1 MALYLEH
8 FGLHEPPFR
17 ITPGT
22 RFFYDGARRAE
33 VLLALQYA
41 ISNGAG
47 LIKVVGE
54 VGSGKTM
61 LCRVLM
67 ERMATTWQIIYLP
80 VPSISRDELLLAIAE
95 DLGVT
100 ADHAPSTTRLLRNI
114 QAKLLEL
121 HAQGKQAVVLIDEA
135 HAMPSAT
142 LEELRLISNLETD
155 DAKLLQIVLFGQPE
169 LDEHLSHS
177 HMRQLR
183 DRITESFVLSPLP
196 ERDVQ
201 SYLDF
206 RLRQAG
212 YKGTPLFDAE
222 LSRQVAQHSQ
232 GLTRRINILADKVL
246 LAAYSQ
252 ATHHVQPEHLQL
264 ALGDVAMNAVAT
276 NATVNPHATELMHT
290 PTTASTSKPVEALSV
305 EMSRSGGSTRGTAWG
320 AAQWFK
326 AAAVCAVCV
335 GVGTWIGS
343 KLGRVD
349 DSRDNSPASANAAPV
364 APTHTASTHVAA
376 SQSATPSPASSS
388 PAIKPEPSTPAQPTP
403 VQPTTAPSTPAQ
415 PTAQPPAT
423 PAVALI
429 EPAVASQAITT
440 PLIDKPYVLQ
450 LMTNPDVSGKPN
462 AAFQNYY
469 EQVRTQLD
477 PQLGQQPAQQRVQKM
492 RQSSVTLTKTGSF
505 QREVIVVLGF
515 DSMREAAAAIT
526 ALPPL
531 ARRYQPYARAK
542 SELVAAQ

>member
-276 NATVNPHATELMHT
+276 NATVNVHATELMHT
-290 PTTASTSKPVEALSV
+290 PTTASTSKPVKALSV
-305 EMSRSGGSTRGTAWG
+305 EMSRSGGTTWR

-349 DSRDNSPASANAAPV
+349 GSRDNSPAAANAAPV
-364 APTHTASTHVAA
+364 AATHTASTHVAA
-376 SQSATPSPASSS
+376 TQSVTPSPASSS
-388 PAIKPEPSTPAQPTP
+388 PAIKPEPSTP
-403 VQPTTAPSTPAQ
+403 APSTPAQ

-469 EQVRTQLD
+469 EQVRTQLG
-477 PQLGQQPAQQRVQKM
+477 PQLGAHPGQQRVQKM